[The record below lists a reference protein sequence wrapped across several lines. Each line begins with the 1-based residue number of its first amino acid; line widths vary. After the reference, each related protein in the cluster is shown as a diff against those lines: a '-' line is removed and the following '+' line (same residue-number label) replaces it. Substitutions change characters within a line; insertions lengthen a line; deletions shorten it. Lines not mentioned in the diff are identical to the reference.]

1 MPDEGARDEILG
13 RIAAAVAGVASSEP
27 DRAFDGLERSYRT
40 GDAAT
45 SDERLDRFE
54 ERLVDYGV
62 DVLRCRAAVLPDAL
76 AAELGRRRVAEL
88 VVPGDLPPHWLAASE
103 VATLAD
109 DVAARRLDSAGGVL
123 TGCALAVAETGTIVL
138 DGGPGQGRRAAT
150 LVPDLHLCV
159 VTSSQVVAT
168 VPEAVARLAGAV
180 RQGRPLT
187 WISGPSATSDIEL
200 VRVAGVHGPRTLVV
214 ILVRDG

>member
-88 VVPGDLPPHWLAASE
+88 VVPGDLPPHWLTASE
-103 VATLAD
+103 VATVAD